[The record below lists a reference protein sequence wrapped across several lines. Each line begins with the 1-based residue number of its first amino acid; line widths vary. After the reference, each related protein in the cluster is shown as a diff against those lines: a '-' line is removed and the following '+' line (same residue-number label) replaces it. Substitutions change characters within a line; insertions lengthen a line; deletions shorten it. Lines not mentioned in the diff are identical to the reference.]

1 MEINYN
7 NINSYSYNNS
17 FFSLNINEKLSK
29 KVKEIKLPNS
39 FGIYIIYKNQKSY
52 ENIIYIGKAGE
63 IKNDGSFK
71 NQGLL
76 KRLKNVR
83 NNKTANNYFKE
94 LFCDDIDKIIV
105 NSSLKN
111 FILNTIPFYIRT
123 MQSIRN
129 ESVHGD
135 CITLKECY
143 YLRKDVIGIGQCGI
157 LNDLILHKKKLI

>member
-17 FFSLNINEKLSK
+17 SFSLNINEKLSK

-63 IKNDGSFK
+63 IKNDGSFR

-94 LFCDDIDKIIV
+94 LFCDDIDKIIIEYFETSDGIIPSFV
-105 NSSLKN
+105 EASLIQEYFSK
-111 FILNTIPFYIRT
+111 FLRLPLLNKSY
-123 MQSIRN
+123 
-129 ESVHGD
+129 
-135 CITLKECY
+135 
-143 YLRKDVIGIGQCGI
+143 
-157 LNDLILHKKKLI
+157 

>member
-17 FFSLNINEKLSK
+17 YFTLGNINEKLSK
-29 KVKEIKLPNS
+29 KIKEIKLPNS

-94 LFCDDIDKIIV
+94 LFCNDINEIIIEYFETSDRIIPSFV
-105 NSSLKN
+105 EASLIQEYFLN
-111 FILNTIPFYIRT
+111 F
-123 MQSIRN
+123 
-129 ESVHGD
+129 
-135 CITLKECY
+135 
-143 YLRKDVIGIGQCGI
+143 
-157 LNDLILHKKKLI
+157 KKLPMLNKSF

>member
-17 FFSLNINEKLSK
+17 SFTLNINEKLSK

-39 FGIYIIYKNQKSY
+39 FGIYIVYKNQKSY

-76 KRLKNVR
+76 KRLTNVR

-94 LFCDDIDKIIV
+94 LFCDDIDKIIIEYFETSDGIIPSFV
-105 NSSLKN
+105 EASLVQEYFSK
-111 FILNTIPFYIRT
+111 FSKLPLLNKSY
-123 MQSIRN
+123 
-129 ESVHGD
+129 
-135 CITLKECY
+135 
-143 YLRKDVIGIGQCGI
+143 
-157 LNDLILHKKKLI
+157 

>member
-17 FFSLNINEKLSK
+17 SFSLNINEKLSK

-63 IKNDGSFK
+63 IKNNGTSK

-76 KRLKNVR
+76 KRLTNVR

-94 LFCDDIDKIIV
+94 LFCDDIDKIIIEYFETSDGIIPSFV
-105 NSSLKN
+105 EASLVQEYFSK
-111 FILNTIPFYIRT
+111 FLRLPLLNKSY
-123 MQSIRN
+123 
-129 ESVHGD
+129 
-135 CITLKECY
+135 
-143 YLRKDVIGIGQCGI
+143 
-157 LNDLILHKKKLI
+157 

>member
-17 FFSLNINEKLSK
+17 SFTLNINEKLSK
-29 KVKEIKLPNS
+29 KVKEIKLTNS

-52 ENIIYIGKAGE
+52 GNIIYIGKAGE

-76 KRLKNVR
+76 KRLTNVR

-94 LFCDDIDKIIV
+94 LFCDDIDKIIIEYFETSDGIIPSFV
-105 NSSLKN
+105 EASLVQEYFSK
-111 FILNTIPFYIRT
+111 FLRLPLLNKSY
-123 MQSIRN
+123 
-129 ESVHGD
+129 
-135 CITLKECY
+135 
-143 YLRKDVIGIGQCGI
+143 
-157 LNDLILHKKKLI
+157 

>member
-17 FFSLNINEKLSK
+17 YFTLGNINEKLSK

-63 IKNDGSFK
+63 IKNDGTFK
-71 NQGLL
+71 KQGLL

-94 LFCDDIDKIIV
+94 LFCNDINEIIIEYFETSDRIIPSFV
-105 NSSLKN
+105 EASLIQEYFLN
-111 FILNTIPFYIRT
+111 F
-123 MQSIRN
+123 
-129 ESVHGD
+129 
-135 CITLKECY
+135 
-143 YLRKDVIGIGQCGI
+143 
-157 LNDLILHKKKLI
+157 KKLPMLNKSF

>member
-17 FFSLNINEKLSK
+17 SFSLNINEKLSK
-29 KVKEIKLPNS
+29 KAKEIKLPNS

-76 KRLKNVR
+76 KRLTNVR
-83 NNKTANNYFKE
+83 NNKTANNYFTE
-94 LFCDDIDKIIV
+94 LFCNDINEIIIEYFET
-105 NSSLKN
+105 SDGIIPSFIEASLVQEFFSK
-111 FILNTIPFYIRT
+111 FSKLPLLNKSY
-123 MQSIRN
+123 
-129 ESVHGD
+129 
-135 CITLKECY
+135 
-143 YLRKDVIGIGQCGI
+143 
-157 LNDLILHKKKLI
+157 

>member
-17 FFSLNINEKLSK
+17 YFTLDNINEKLSK

-63 IKNDGSFK
+63 IKNNGTFK
-71 NQGLL
+71 KQGLL
-76 KRLKNVR
+76 KRLTNVR

-94 LFCDDIDKIIV
+94 LFCDDIDKIIIEYFETSDGIIPSFV
-105 NSSLKN
+105 EASLVQEYFSK
-111 FILNTIPFYIRT
+111 FLRLPLLNKSY
-123 MQSIRN
+123 
-129 ESVHGD
+129 
-135 CITLKECY
+135 
-143 YLRKDVIGIGQCGI
+143 
-157 LNDLILHKKKLI
+157 